1 MKTRVQEG
9 HLGSD
14 SILLVYLGVCIM
26 AGLIWTVI
34 CAFVAADQLGTLSIP
49 HTSLKFDNLYLI
61 SDTKVAVI
69 QTSFQADFD
78 LIAEAHVPEVLLGS
92 SPYVRPTQLL
102 LSDLNTT
109 SLYDTLEACQDHDLS
124 FALVLT
130 DSNISFAEVKAAN
143 VTVMRLSPVHGP
155 KLVHELDQSE
165 GKMRV
170 SVSFTDSCKRPI

>member
-1 MKTRVQEG
+1 MKTREQEG

-14 SILLVYLGVCIM
+14 SILLVYPKFCIM

-34 CAFVAADQLGTLSIP
+34 CAFAAADQPGTLSIP
-49 HTSLKFDNLYLI
+49 HISLKFDDLYLI
-61 SDTKVAVI
+61 SDTKVAAT
-69 QTSFQADFD
+69 QGSFQAEFD
-78 LIAEAHVPEVLLGS
+78 LIAISYIPEVQIAS
-92 SPYVRPTQLL
+92 PPYVRPTQLL

-143 VTVMRLSPVHGP
+143 VTVMRLSPIHGSE
-155 KLVHELDQSE
+155 LIHELDQSE

-170 SVSFTDSCKRPI
+170 SVSFTNSCKRSM

>member
-1 MKTRVQEG
+1 
-9 HLGSD
+9 
-14 SILLVYLGVCIM
+14 M

-34 CAFVAADQLGTLSIP
+34 CAFAAADQPGTLSIP
-49 HTSLKFDNLYLI
+49 HKSLKFDNLYLI

-69 QTSFQADFD
+69 QTSFQAEFD
-78 LIAEAHVPEVLLGS
+78 LIAISGVPEVLLAS
-92 SPYVRPTQLL
+92 PPYVRPTQLL

-143 VTVMRLSPVHGP
+143 VTVMRLSPVHGQ

-170 SVSFTDSCKRPI
+170 SVSFTNSCKRPI